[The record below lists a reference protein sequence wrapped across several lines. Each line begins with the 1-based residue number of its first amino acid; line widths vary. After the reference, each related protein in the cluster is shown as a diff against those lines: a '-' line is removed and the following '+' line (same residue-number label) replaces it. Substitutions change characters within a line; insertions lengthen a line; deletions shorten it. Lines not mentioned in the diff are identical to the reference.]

1 MANLKACLDAG
12 KIVLFAPTLL
22 TIPEGCVT
30 FRRTLR
36 SLVENGFTDI
46 ILDLSTCENVDSG
59 GIGELVSAYTFLR
72 RENGSFNLNNLTPN
86 LRDLLTITKLL
97 SVFNTYT
104 VDYSNYDLIDISRE
118 DLSAVQKAIA
128 LSRLDTLQ
136 YLLTLGDG
144 KIQILPSQ
152 REGIF
157 RLSLADNPSAE
168 LIIAAPYVIAN
179 VTRSYIR
186 DEIEEFEALI
196 NSPLSSEYDI
206 QKFIETHPKFLLGQ
220 DYQRPRPQVV
230 LEREGQGSLI
240 PDFLLQPFNQGFC
253 DIVELKLPNAPLIV
267 GKKDRQRFS
276 SAIAEASA
284 QLRTYRDY
292 FDDTNKRKAIRERY
306 GITAF
311 RPKLA
316 VIVGKAAEVDDVTY
330 KQIQT
335 SQDIQVITYDDLV
348 QRAKNFLLL

>member
-12 KIVLFAPTLL
+12 KIILFAPTLL
-22 TIPEGCVT
+22 TIPDGCIT
-30 FRRTLR
+30 FRHTLR

-46 ILDLSTCENVDSG
+46 IFDLSSCENVDSG
-59 GIGELVSAYTFLR
+59 GIGELVSAYTLLR
-72 RENGSFNLNNLTPN
+72 RENGSFSLNNLTPL
-86 LRDLLTITKLL
+86 LRDLLEITKLL
-97 SVFNTYT
+97 SIFNTYT
-104 VDYSNYDLIDISRE
+104 VDYSNNTLIDISPE
-118 DLSAVQKAIA
+118 DLSALKKAIA
-128 LSRLDTLQ
+128 LSKLDTLE

-157 RLSLADNPSAE
+157 RLSLADNPSGE
-168 LIIAAPYVIAN
+168 LIIAAPFVIAN
-179 VTRSYIR
+179 ATRSYIR

-196 NSPLSSEYDI
+196 NSPLSSESDI
-206 QKFIETHPKFLLGQ
+206 QKFIENHPKFLLGQ
-220 DYQRPRPQVV
+220 DYQRLHPQVV
-230 LEREGQGSLI
+230 LERKEQGSLI
-240 PDFLLQPFNQGFC
+240 PDFLLQPFNKDFC

-267 GKKDRQRFS
+267 GKRDRQRFS

-292 FDDTNKRKAIRERY
+292 FDDANQRKAIQERY

-316 VIVGKAAEVDDVTY
+316 VIVGKAAEIDDVTY
-330 KQIQT
+330 KQIQS
-335 SQDIQVITYDDLV
+335 SQNIQVITYDDLV
-348 QRAKNFLLL
+348 HRAKNFLLL